1 MKIKKS
7 TMSTRLRDIYGDR
20 TDDYAKYITVGREFW
35 YYFTDYEITH
45 ITNSSWCK
53 IHITYVR
60 SGAAFYVFSDFPEIP
75 ERYFPV
81 SSFMASI
88 LIYADIDPEKDIEF
102 LGNMKNAKLKYRFD
116 DERTVVHNWPNE
128 KEVEVD
134 ESEID
139 YFDSLLSV

>member
-1 MKIKKS
+1 
-7 TMSTRLRDIYGDR
+7 MSTRLRDIYGDR

-35 YYFTDYEITH
+35 YYFTDYETTH
-45 ITNSSWCK
+45 ITNSGWCK
-53 IHITYVR
+53 IRITYIR

-75 ERYFPV
+75 ERYFPI

-139 YFDSLLSV
+139 YFDSLLNV